1 MKGAPG
7 LARVS
12 AALLRGAVFRE
23 EPLRF
28 WVEEPRPDSRVG
40 EGWPAVGLRHY
51 FHSRG
56 ADSQV

>member
-12 AALLRGAVFRE
+12 AALPRGAAFRE

-40 EGWPAVGLRHY
+40 EGWLAVGRRHY
-51 FHSRG
+51 FRSRG
-56 ADSQV
+56 AGSLV